1 MILRNIISTLPISI
15 NRLDAA
21 VTHNGFGLI
30 ILMFVSYPSLS
41 VDLFTDT
48 VSLSVDL
55 FTDTVSCPLNG
66 MDCIIIR
73 CHYYYYYVVSLL
85 HMYTGTYTS
94 YVSVSP
100 FHVPYVHV
108 TLMYM

>member
-30 ILMFVSYPSLS
+30 ILMFVSYL
-41 VDLFTDT
+41 
-48 VSLSVDL
+48 SLSVDL

-73 CHYYYYYVVSLL
+73 CHYYYYYYVVSLL
-85 HMYTGTYTS
+85 HMYTGTCTS

-100 FHVPYVHV
+100 FHVPYVRV